1 MADTKP
7 QQRKKEESAKLRG
20 EGDQIKFIRE
30 GDQIKFINTVNDE
43 EVVSG
48 TCRKD
53 SVTLRSSSLQV
64 PQGFV

>member
-20 EGDQIKFIRE
+20 E

-53 SVTLRSSSLQV
+53 SVTLGSSSLQV